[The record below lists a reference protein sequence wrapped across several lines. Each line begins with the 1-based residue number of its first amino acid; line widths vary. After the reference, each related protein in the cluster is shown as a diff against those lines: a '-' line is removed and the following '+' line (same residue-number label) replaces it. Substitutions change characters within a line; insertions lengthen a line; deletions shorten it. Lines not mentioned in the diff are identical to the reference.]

1 MFDADQAVFNMV
13 GSSSYAE
20 RLASLPYMTHKQL
33 GMILAVE
40 LYPRLRYEIRKTME
54 NYRW

>member
-1 MFDADQAVFNMV
+1 MFDADLAVFNSV

-33 GMILAVE
+33 EMILAVE

-54 NYRW
+54 NYQW